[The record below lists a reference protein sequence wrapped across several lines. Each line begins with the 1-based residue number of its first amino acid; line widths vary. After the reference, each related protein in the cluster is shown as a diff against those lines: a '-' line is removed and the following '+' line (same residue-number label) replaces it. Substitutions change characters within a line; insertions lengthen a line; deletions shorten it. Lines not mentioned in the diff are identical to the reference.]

1 MLLVQ
6 KNARGVNM
14 KWMQL
19 ERGKEVTW
27 MGESSD
33 RRRTE
38 NETDNIAKGHNLLF
52 ISFFLGG
59 WISFNI
65 ASYPQNHLGQTNFS
79 SMFFNNLY
87 KYHIQKIVSS
97 LDHIQE

>member
-1 MLLVQ
+1 
-6 KNARGVNM
+6 M

-52 ISFFLGG
+52 ISFFFWGG
-59 WISFNI
+59 LDIIEYSI
-65 ASYPQNHLGQTNFS
+65 LPTKS
-79 SMFFNNLY
+79 SWANKL
-87 KYHIQKIVSS
+87 
-97 LDHIQE
+97 

>member
-1 MLLVQ
+1 
-6 KNARGVNM
+6 M

-52 ISFFLGG
+52 ISFFFGG
-59 WISFNI
+59 
-65 ASYPQNHLGQTNFS
+65 
-79 SMFFNNLY
+79 
-87 KYHIQKIVSS
+87 
-97 LDHIQE
+97 LDII